1 LNIELF
7 DLTFQYKNNQLIFEH
22 LNLSIPLQR
31 WVVITGSSG
40 SGKTT
45 LVKLIA
51 GLLKPNQGRIIFP
64 GNEINRADFHF
75 GYLFQNPDD
84 QLIHFN
90 IERELAFNLEN
101 RGTEP
106 RMMRIKV
113 ENVLRGIEL
122 FERRAESPNNLS
134 GGEKQQ
140 LALAGM
146 MISQPQILIL
156 DEPCSFLDIFAQMD
170 LQAKIKKLRQGQLTI
185 LWISQ
190 EDHEIRLADYVI
202 CLKQGQVIFT
212 GEVQDYF
219 KRFGKQTGEA

>member
-1 LNIELF
+1 LNIELS
-7 DLTFQYKNNQLIFEH
+7 DLTFHYKNNQPIFEH

-45 LVKLIA
+45 LARLIA
-51 GLLKPNQGRIIFP
+51 GLLKPDQGKIIFQ
-64 GNEINRADFHF
+64 GNEVCRPDLHF

-90 IERELAFNLEN
+90 LERELAFNLEN
-101 RGTEP
+101 RGIEP
-106 RMMRIKV
+106 RLMRLKV
-113 ENVLRGIEL
+113 ANALKEIEL

-156 DEPCSFLDIFAQMD
+156 DEPGSFLDIFAQMD
-170 LQAKIKKLRQGQLTI
+170 LQAKIKELRRERLSI

-190 EDHEIRLADYVI
+190 EAHEIRLADYVV
-202 CLKQGQVIFT
+202 CLNQGQVIFT

-219 KRFGKQTGEA
+219 KRFEKRTDAA

>member
-7 DLTFQYKNNQLIFEH
+7 DLTFQYKNNQPIFEH

-84 QLIHFN
+84 QLVHFN

>member
-7 DLTFQYKNNQLIFEH
+7 ELTFHYKNNQPIFEH
-22 LNLSIPLQR
+22 LSLSIPLQR

-51 GLLKPNQGRIIFP
+51 GLLKPDQGRIIFP
-64 GNEINRADFHF
+64 GDVINRSGFHF

-101 RGTEP
+101 RGIEP
-106 RMMRIKV
+106 RMMRVKV
-113 ENVLRGIEL
+113 ENALKEIEL

-140 LALAGM
+140 LALAGI

-156 DEPCSFLDIFAQMD
+156 DEPCSFLDIFAQID
-170 LQAKIKKLRQGQLTI
+170 LQSKVKKLGQEQLSI

-202 CLKQGQVIFT
+202 CLNQGQVIFA

-219 KRFGKQTGEA
+219 RRFGKRTDEA

>member
-1 LNIELF
+1 MNIELV
-7 DLTFQYKNNQLIFEH
+7 DLTFHYQDNQPIFEH

-40 SGKTT
+40 AGKTT

-51 GLLKPNQGRIIFP
+51 GLLKPNRGRITFQ
-64 GNEINRADFHF
+64 GNEYCRPDFHF

-90 IERELAFNLEN
+90 LERELAFNLEN
-101 RGTEP
+101 RGFEP
-106 RMMRIKV
+106 RLMRLKV
-113 ENVLRGIEL
+113 ANALKEIGLS
-122 FERRAESPNNLS
+122 ERRAESPNNLS

-146 MISQPQILIL
+146 MISQPPILIL
-156 DEPCSFLDIFAQMD
+156 DEPCSFLDIFARMN
-170 LQAKIKKLRQGQLTI
+170 LQAKIKELRRERLSI

-190 EDHEIRLADYVI
+190 EAHEIRLADYVI
-202 CLKQGQVIFT
+202 GLNRGQVIFT

-219 KRFGKQTGEA
+219 KRFGKLTDAA

>member
-7 DLTFQYKNNQLIFEH
+7 DLTFQYKNNQPIFEH

>member
-1 LNIELF
+1 LNIELV
-7 DLTFQYKNNQLIFEH
+7 DLTFHYQDNQPIFEH

-40 SGKTT
+40 AGKTT

-51 GLLKPNQGRIIFP
+51 GLLKPNRGRITFQ
-64 GNEINRADFHF
+64 GNEYCRPDFHF

-90 IERELAFNLEN
+90 LERELAFNLEN
-101 RGTEP
+101 RGFEP
-106 RMMRIKV
+106 RLMRLKV
-113 ENVLRGIEL
+113 ANALKEIGLS
-122 FERRAESPNNLS
+122 ERRAESPNNLS

-146 MISQPQILIL
+146 MISQPPILIL
-156 DEPCSFLDIFAQMD
+156 DEPCSFLDIFARMN
-170 LQAKIKKLRQGQLTI
+170 LQAKIKELRRERLSI

-190 EDHEIRLADYVI
+190 EAHEIRLADYVI
-202 CLKQGQVIFT
+202 GLNRGQVIFT

-219 KRFGKQTGEA
+219 KRFGKLTDAA

>member
-7 DLTFQYKNNQLIFEH
+7 DLTFQYKNNQPIFEH

-84 QLIHFN
+84 QLVHFN

-113 ENVLRGIEL
+113 ENVLREIEL

>member
-1 LNIELF
+1 MNIELV
-7 DLTFQYKNNQLIFEH
+7 DLTFHYQDNQPIFEH
-22 LNLSIPLQR
+22 LNLSIPLQH
-31 WVVITGSSG
+31 WVVITGGSG

-51 GLLKPNQGRIIFP
+51 GLLKPDQGRIIFP
-64 GNEINRADFHF
+64 SNEINHADFHF

-90 IERELAFNLEN
+90 LERELAFNLEN
-101 RGTEP
+101 HGTEP
-106 RMMRIKV
+106 QTMREKV
-113 ENVLRGIEL
+113 ENGLRDIEL

-134 GGEKQQ
+134 GGEKQR

-146 MISQPQILIL
+146 LISQPQILIL

-170 LQAKIKKLRQGQLTI
+170 LQAMIKKLRQERLSI

-212 GEVQDYF
+212 GEVQGYIE
-219 KRFGKQTGEA
+219 RFGKLTDAA

>member
-1 LNIELF
+1 MNIELV
-7 DLTFQYKNNQLIFEH
+7 DLTFHYQDNQPIFEH

-40 SGKTT
+40 AGKTT

-51 GLLKPNQGRIIFP
+51 GLLKPNRGRITFQ
-64 GNEINRADFHF
+64 GNEYCRPDFHF

-90 IERELAFNLEN
+90 LERELAFNLEN
-101 RGTEP
+101 RGFEP
-106 RMMRIKV
+106 RLMRLKV
-113 ENVLRGIEL
+113 ANALKEIGLS
-122 FERRAESPNNLS
+122 ERRAESPNNLS

-146 MISQPQILIL
+146 MISQPPILIL
-156 DEPCSFLDIFAQMD
+156 DEPCSFLDIFARMN
-170 LQAKIKKLRQGQLTI
+170 LQAKIKELRRERLSI

-190 EDHEIRLADYVI
+190 EAHEIRLADYVI
-202 CLKQGQVIFT
+202 GLNRGQVIFT

-219 KRFGKQTGEA
+219 KRFEKRTDAA

>member
-1 LNIELF
+1 LNIELV
-7 DLTFQYKNNQLIFEH
+7 DLTFHYKNNPPIFEQ

-45 LVKLIA
+45 MVKLIA
-51 GLLKPNQGRIIFP
+51 GLLKPDQGRIIFHGDEFYRP
-64 GNEINRADFHF
+64 DIRF

-101 RGTEP
+101 CGIEP
-106 RMMRIKV
+106 YLMRLKV
-113 ENVLRGIEL
+113 ENALKEIEL
-122 FERRAESPNNLS
+122 FERRAESPNSLS

-146 MISQPQILIL
+146 LISQPQILIL

-170 LQAKIKKLRQGQLTI
+170 LQAKIQKLRQAQLSI

-202 CLKQGQVIFT
+202 GLNRGQVIFT
-212 GEVQDYF
+212 GVVRDYF
-219 KRFGKQTGEA
+219 ERFGKRTDAV